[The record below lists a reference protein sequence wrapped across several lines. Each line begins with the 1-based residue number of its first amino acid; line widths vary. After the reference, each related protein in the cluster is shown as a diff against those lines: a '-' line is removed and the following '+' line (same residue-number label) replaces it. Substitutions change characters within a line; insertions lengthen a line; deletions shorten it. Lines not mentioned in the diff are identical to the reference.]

1 MNVKDLVPVQWAYAI
16 IGAKKYQTLQA
27 QYKSKA
33 FVRFAFI
40 SAALV
45 SQTIA
50 LLLVCLIGIVIGSAL
65 LTFLR

>member
-1 MNVKDLVPVQWAYAI
+1 MNVKELAHAQWAYAI
-16 IGAKKYQTLQA
+16 IGAKNYQSLQA
-27 QYKSKA
+27 HYKSKT
-33 FVRFAFI
+33 FVRFALI

-50 LLLVCLIGIVIGSAL
+50 LLLVCLIGIVIGSTL

>member
-1 MNVKDLVPVQWAYAI
+1 MNVKDLAPAQWAYAI
-16 IGAKKYQTLQA
+16 IGAKNYQNLQA
-27 QYKSKA
+27 HYKSKA

-50 LLLVCLIGIVIGSAL
+50 LLLVCVIGIVIGSAL

>member
-1 MNVKDLVPVQWAYAI
+1 MNVKDVVPAQWAYAI
-16 IGAKKYQTLQA
+16 IGAKRYQSLESH
-27 QYKSKA
+27 YKSKA

-45 SQTIA
+45 SQAVA